1 MLQTLELRERLKEF
15 SRLSV
20 AAHRS
25 TAQVDR
31 RQEEGGRGGT
41 SGDDGRQG
49 AREKTGSGKDELQEL
64 WKGNSDGAGEGA
76 RTVV

>member
-31 RQEEGGRGGT
+31 RQEEGGGT